1 MLESL
6 YIKNYRLFREL
17 RIDSLKRVNLI
28 IGKNNA
34 GKSSL
39 LEAIAT
45 YLSRDEIALRIYT
58 LSCERGEWTENDFE
72 PKNVLNSLTALFYDR
87 KITLNQTGNAIHI
100 GTDENRGVSF
110 SLINNSK
117 NRRKQPVLVIEEDK
131 NKVEELPLSDFKNCL
146 PISFAE
152 TQHKMVKAVSPLS
165 MDDRNKLLSL
175 YWSEIALTEKE
186 DYVIEALRIVDENI
200 ERLAFVDG
208 TSGVKKPIIR
218 LRNVGQPFALGSMGS
233 GVVHI
238 LTTILFLVHCENGTL
253 LIDEFESGLHWSVQ
267 AELWEFIYL
276 MAEKFNVQIFAST
289 HSRDTLW
296 ALQQVALS
304 KGAEEETSI
313 IKLLPL
319 PKKRKIKAVEVD
331 IENVKLALEQ
341 ELEIR

>member
-45 YLSRDEIALRIYT
+45 YLGRDEIALRIYRI
-58 LSCERGEWTENDFE
+58 SCDRREWVKDNF
-72 PKNVLNSLTALFYDR
+72 KLAAILNSLTTLFYDR
-87 KITLNQTGNAIHI
+87 KFTFNESNDAIYIGNDEQRGISFHLSNTDSNNRKTKPALIIT
-100 GTDENRGVSF
+100 D
-110 SLINNSK
+110 NNK
-117 NRRKQPVLVIEEDK
+117 
-131 NKVEELPLSDFKNCL
+131 KVEEILLSDFENHILMPPSVTNHEIVPPTPSSDVFNRLALDWGK
-146 PISFAE
+146 
-152 TQHKMVKAVSPLS
+152 
-165 MDDRNKLLSL
+165 
-175 YWSEIALTEKE
+175 IALTDKE
-186 DYVIEALRIVDENI
+186 DYVIETLQIIDRNI
-200 ERLAFVDG
+200 ERLTFIDETPTA
-208 TSGVKKPIIR
+208 KRPIVR
-218 LRNVGQPFALGSMGS
+218 LRDMSQPVTLASMGD
-233 GVVHI
+233 GIVRIFRIIV
-238 LTTILFLVHCENGTL
+238 TLVCCENGTL
-253 LIDEFESGLHWSVQ
+253 LIDEFETGLHWSVQ

-304 KGAEEETSI
+304 KGAEDETSI

-331 IENVKLALEQ
+331 VENVKLALEQ

>member
-45 YLSRDEIALRIYT
+45 YLGRDEIALRIYT

-87 KITLNQTGNAIHI
+87 KITLNQTGNPIHI

-110 SLINNSK
+110 YLINNSN

-146 PISFAE
+146 ISFVK
-152 TQHKMVKAVSPLS
+152 TKHKMVRAVSPLS
-165 MDDRNKLLSL
+165 MDDLNKLLSL
-175 YWSEIALTEKE
+175 YWSEIALTDKE

-233 GVVHI
+233 GVAHI

-267 AELWEFIYL
+267 AELWKLICQL
-276 MAEKFNVQIFAST
+276 SEKLNIQIFVAT
-289 HSRDTLW
+289 HSRDIIWT
-296 ALQQVALS
+296 LQQAVL
-304 KGAEEETSI
+304 AEGHEQETRV
-313 IKLLPL
+313 IKLKELH
-319 PKKRKIKAVEVD
+319 RKQMFKAVTLE
-331 IENVKLALEQ
+331 IEDVKLVLEQ
-341 ELEIR
+341 NFEIR

>member
-45 YLSRDEIALRIYT
+45 YLNRDEIALRIYT
-58 LSCERGEWTENDFE
+58 LSCERGEWTENDFD
-72 PKNVLNSLTALFYDR
+72 PKNVLNSLTALFYNR
-87 KITLNQTGNAIHI
+87 KITLNQTGNPIYI
-100 GTDENRGVSF
+100 GTDENRGISF
-110 SLINNSK
+110 HLINNSN

-131 NKVEELPLSDFKNCL
+131 NPVEELPLSDFKNCL
-146 PISFAE
+146 PILFE
-152 TQHKMVKAVSPLS
+152 TQHKMLRAVSPLS
-165 MDDRNKLLSL
+165 MDDLNKRLSL
-175 YWSEIALTEKE
+175 YWSEIALTDKE
-186 DYVIEALRIVDENI
+186 EYVIEALRIVDENI

-208 TSGVKKPIIR
+208 TSGVRKPIIR
-218 LRNVGQPFALGSMGS
+218 LRNAGRPFALGSMGS

-253 LIDEFESGLHWSVQ
+253 LIDEFENGLHWSVQ
-267 AELWEFIYL
+267 AELWKLICQL
-276 MAEKFNVQIFAST
+276 SEKLNIQIFVAT
-289 HSRDTLW
+289 HSRDIIWT
-296 ALQQVALS
+296 LQQAVL
-304 KGAEEETSI
+304 AEGHVQEARV
-313 IKLLPL
+313 IKLLLL
-319 PKKRKIKAVEVD
+319 PRKQKSKAVEID

-341 ELEIR
+341 EVEIR